1 MSFSSVNTQYED
13 SLESDPALVKKKIEE
28 DRNKKGQHL
37 AAAQM
42 ISSPWSD
49 CKQRKPLRVFPR
61 WNTRRGRPQS
71 MWTWVPAT
79 LSLTS

>member
-37 AAAQM
+37 AA
-42 ISSPWSD
+42 
-49 CKQRKPLRVFPR
+49 
-61 WNTRRGRPQS
+61 
-71 MWTWVPAT
+71 VPDDILT
-79 LSLTS
+79 LV